1 MKLHQPV
8 PANRRGREIQN
19 NNKNTNKIKDTH
31 TVERWFQRVPHKPF
45 CGTAGIPSLP
55 LSACVPSLHR
65 SYSTWILII
74 LKPSCFDKRS
84 EWGLWSSQAWKES
97 EPCTFWLKYIDLF
110 NWTTPSLFICLA
122 FTSHTLLWFYL
133 ASCSL
138 SCHKASLHWEF
149 GSAEWLG
156 CHVTEALS
164 SFKRSLFSSLA
175 TAKLF
180 HKDDLWVEEWVPT
193 TVLSLIP
200 RATPST
206 GKTWAPYFL
215 YSMFYED
222 HETWEME
229 DKAQWSN
236 TDHPASNS
244 ICPSDNSS
252 DGTPQN
258 TKWELAYAKQK

>member
-84 EWGLWSSQAWKES
+84 EWGLWSSQAWEES

-215 YSMFYED
+215 
-222 HETWEME
+222 
-229 DKAQWSN
+229 
-236 TDHPASNS
+236 
-244 ICPSDNSS
+244 
-252 DGTPQN
+252 
-258 TKWELAYAKQK
+258 